1 MVNQPE
7 TPLING
13 KSNGFAT
20 KNGILNGKIV
30 NGTTNISNGHSP
42 NDQQIKI
49 RLAKPDDAKVLRSLI
64 QELADHQEMP
74 DGPRISAE
82 QIAQDFSSGFMHS
95 LVAFGSKGEMA
106 AYALYYLP
114 GSSTQGQI
122 LHLEDLYIRP
132 QFRRRGI
139 GLHLLKELEKIANA
153 KHLPFLEWQVL
164 RSNHGAIH
172 FYKTLPGLID
182 ETDGKEFNKSI
193 FWRLSFHAFGHILRK
208 AAKQEQKENNEK
220 LIMEVHLDE
229 CSGSA
234 QISER
239 NAFHLADQWHSLVN
253 SPRNGEIIREELEG
267 EEENNGRK
275 AYKFL
280 NRRSLAKQINS
291 GLLGAIVVRK
301 EQKAIEEEMK
311 KIVGMAFFHRRSY
324 STWQGRFPVLDNI
337 FVADSARRKGVG
349 TAIMAELV
357 KIAHTMGATKIQWD
371 AHEPTAINCQHVPFF
386 KSLNADNLTDD
397 EGWLLYRWHYN
408 QQKQYTNGE
417 ITEIKENG
425 VSKKNNILNGC

>member
-1 MVNQPE
+1 MVKQPE
-7 TPLING
+7 TALING
-13 KSNGFAT
+13 QANGFAT
-20 KNGILNGKIV
+20 KNGILNGKIA
-30 NGTTNISNGHSP
+30 NGTNISNGHLL

-49 RLAKPDDAKVLRSLI
+49 RSAKPDDAKALRSLI
-64 QELADHQEMP
+64 QELADHQDMP

-82 QIAQDFSSGFMHS
+82 QIAQDFNSGFMHS

-122 LHLEDLYIRP
+122 MHLEDLYIRP

-139 GLHLLKELEKIANA
+139 GLRLLRELEKIANA
-153 KHLPFLEWQVL
+153 QHLPFLEWQVL

-182 ETDGKEFNKSI
+182 ETDGKEVNKSI
-193 FWRLSFHAFGHILRK
+193 FWRLSAHAFGHVLRK
-208 AAKQEQKENNEK
+208 AAKQEQKENKDK

-229 CSGSA
+229 CSGSG

-253 SPRNGEIIREELEG
+253 SPRNGEIIREELE
-267 EEENNGRK
+267 EENNNERK

-280 NRRSLAKQINS
+280 NRRSLAKLINS

-301 EQKAIEEEMK
+301 EQKAIEERN
-311 KIVGMAFFHRRSY
+311 KIVGMAFFHRKSY

-337 FVADSARRKGVG
+337 FVVDSARRKGIG

-357 KIAHTMGATKIQWD
+357 KIAHTINATKIQWD
-371 AHEPTAINCQHVPFF
+371 AHEPTAIVSMFHSSNRL
-386 KSLNADNLTDD
+386 LNADNLTDD
-397 EGWLLYRWHYN
+397 EGWLLYRWYYN
-408 QQKQYTNGE
+408 QQKQYSTNGE
-417 ITEIKENG
+417 MTESKENG
-425 VSKKNNILNGC
+425 VSKKNILNGC